1 MTALNNL
8 ICTGTIISFILTCGL
23 NAEENLPE
31 IESLSL
37 NPSEIQLG
45 SPFANAQI
53 IATAKL
59 MSGDSIDATRLA
71 KVTIEGD
78 SAKISES
85 AFVEPVKNGNSII
98 NFELQ
103 GKTVSLSVKVEGQ
116 ANEFKPD
123 YVRDIMPVISR
134 MGCNGGTCHGS
145 RTGKNGFKLS
155 LRGYDPI
162 YDIRAFTDDLSGR
175 RVNVAAP
182 DSSLLLLKAT
192 GAVPHEGGQVT
203 KINSNYYNIVKNWI
217 SGGAKLNLSTPKVKG
232 IEVFPENPVVQKIG
246 QKQQIRVVATYSDG
260 IKRDV
265 TREAF
270 VQSGNTEVAE
280 PEKESH
286 SLINT
291 IRRGEA
297 PILIRY
303 EGNYTAT
310 TVTVMGDRSGF
321 VWQQPSA
328 NNKIDELVASKW
340 ERMKIL
346 PSGLCDDYEFVRRA
360 YLDITG
366 LPPSAQVIQDFV
378 SDKTNQ
384 KQKRDAL
391 IDRLIGSEEYTD
403 HWTNKWADLLQVNR
417 KFLGQ
422 EGAKGLRQ
430 WIRMQVQNNKP
441 YDQFV
446 REIITATGSNKTN
459 PAASYFKILREPVSM
474 MENTTHLFLATR
486 FNCNKCHDHPFERW
500 TQDQYYEL
508 AAYFAQVDLKR
519 DPASGKNNIG
529 GTAVEGAKPLYELIS
544 DKKEG
549 EVIHD
554 RTKEVSAPSFPYSA
568 GRDSTKQKKET
579 RRAEL
584 ADWITAPGNQYFSS
598 SYVNRLWGYM
608 LGTGIIEPLDDIRAG
623 NPPSNPELLK
633 YLEQEFISSKFN
645 VQHVLRMICKSRT
658 YQLSIETN
666 KWNKDDGTNFS
677 HGKARRLPAEV
688 LYDTIY
694 ASLGAQSK
702 FPGVPPGT
710 RASQLPDV
718 GIKLPDGFLDNAGRP
733 VRESA
738 CECER
743 SSGLQLGPIMALI
756 SGPTVGNA
764 ISDPNNILP
773 KLVKESEDDKKIIN
787 EIFLRLLSRPANNE
801 ELTASLSLM
810 NDIDKDHANIAA
822 MVNKRESTLK
832 AETEKA
838 TKKRDDA
845 IAAAKSA
852 LTKYREEMAA
862 REEKLNKEQAD
873 RIAAADKAVKDFEQT
888 IPQKVSEWAKANSTD
903 SSWEV
908 INPIGFNSTNGSKLE
923 LENDSSIFASG
934 QNGIGNY
941 RIYAT
946 TETQNITGVRIEAIP
961 DSRLPKGG
969 PGRAGGDGNFV
980 LTEFEI
986 HGSAVQKKEDWNVVK
1001 LWTFDE
1007 NADGW
1012 EKPNQAEITVEKGV
1026 LKINSKGNDPSVT
1039 AALNAPAGTFMVDLK
1054 AEFPGQGK
1062 AHAQLFWTTKKDP
1075 NISEERSTRLTLPR
1089 GKKGWQN
1096 YRFFFQT
1103 DSELASVRLDPI
1115 DDKNVV
1121 YVDAM
1126 RVNRAETPKLEKVAL
1141 ENAKADFSQNSYSV
1155 NTAIDGQRGDDNNG
1169 WAIAPQMNKP
1179 HTATFEVKEQPKTD
1193 GRRLLRFD
1201 LDQRYKGKNFSIG
1214 RFRISVTSSPKPI
1227 NFGLPGNVTAII
1239 AKVENE
1245 RTEAEVAEI
1254 TKYYKENNGDLKK
1267 LNETLA
1273 NAKKPRP
1280 ADPKIAELEAGIKD
1294 AEKPVPEDY
1303 QLAQLRKDATLS
1315 EKQKSQKRLTAAQ
1328 DIAWAIIN
1336 TPAFLFN
1343 R

>member
-1 MTALNNL
+1 
-8 ICTGTIISFILTCGL
+8 
-23 NAEENLPE
+23 
-31 IESLSL
+31 
-37 NPSEIQLG
+37 
-45 SPFANAQI
+45 
-53 IATAKL
+53 
-59 MSGDSIDATRLA
+59 
-71 KVTIEGD
+71 
-78 SAKISES
+78 
-85 AFVEPVKNGNSII
+85 
-98 NFELQ
+98 
-103 GKTVSLSVKVEGQ
+103 
-116 ANEFKPD
+116 
-123 YVRDIMPVISR
+123 
-134 MGCNGGTCHGS
+134 MGCNAGTCHGS
-145 RTGKNGFKLS
+145 KDGKNGFKLS

-162 YDIRAFTDDLSGR
+162 YDIRAFTDDLGGR

-203 KINSNYYNIVKNWI
+203 KINSNYYNIVKSWI
-217 SGGAKLNLSTPKVKG
+217 ASGAKLDLSTPKVKG
-232 IEVFPENPVVQKIG
+232 IEVFPKNPVVQTIG
-246 QKQQIRVVATYSDG
+246 TKQQIRVVATYSDG

-265 TREAF
+265 TRDAF

-321 VWQQPSA
+321 VWQNPPA
-328 NNKIDELVASKW
+328 NNKIDELAASKW

-346 PSGLCDDYEFVRRA
+346 PSGLCDDYEFVRRV

-366 LPPSAQVIQDFV
+366 LPPSAQTIQDFV
-378 SDKTNQ
+378 SDKTDQ

-391 IDRLIGSEEYTD
+391 IDRLIGSEEYID

-446 REIITATGSNKTN
+446 REIITSTGSNKTN
-459 PAASYFKILREPVSM
+459 PAASYYKILREPDAL

-508 AAYFAQVDLKR
+508 AAYFAQVDLQR

-544 DKKEG
+544 DKKDG

-554 RTKEVSAPSFPYSA
+554 RTKEVSAPSFPYLA
-568 GRDSTKQKKET
+568 GRDTTKPKKET

-584 ADWITAPGNQYFSS
+584 ADWITAPGNQYFAS

-623 NPPSNPELLK
+623 NPPSNPELLE
-633 YLEQEFISSKFN
+633 YLEKEFISSKFN
-645 VQHVLRMICKSRT
+645 IQHVLGLICKSRT

-666 KWNKDDGTNFS
+666 KWNNDDGTNFS
-677 HGKARRLPAEV
+677 HGKAKRLPAEV

-694 ASLGAQSK
+694 ASLGAQPK
-702 FPGVPPGT
+702 FPGVPEGT

-743 SSGLQLGPIMALI
+743 SSGLQLGPIMALV

-764 ISDPNNILP
+764 ISDPNNVLP
-773 KLVKESEDDKKIIN
+773 KLVKESEDDKKVIN
-787 EIFLRLLSRPANNE
+787 QIFLRLLSRPANNE
-801 ELTASLSLM
+801 ELAASLSLM
-810 NDIDKDHANIAA
+810 NDIDKDHANIVSR
-822 MVNKRESTLK
+822 VNERESNLK
-832 AETEKA
+832 AETDKA
-838 TKKRDDA
+838 TKERDDA

-862 REEKLNKEQAD
+862 REEKLNKEQAE
-873 RIAAADKAVKDFEQT
+873 RVAAADKAVKDFEQT
-888 IPQKVSEWAKANSTD
+888 IPQKVSAWAKASSTD

-934 QNGIGNY
+934 KNGIGNY
-941 RIYAT
+941 RIFAT
-946 TETQNITGVRIEAIP
+946 TATQNITGVRIEAIP

-969 PGRAGGDGNFV
+969 PGRAGSDGNFV

-986 HGSAVQKKEDWNVVK
+986 HGSAVQKKEDWKVIK
-1001 LWTFDE
+1001 LWTFDQST
-1007 NADGW
+1007 DGW
-1012 EKPNQAEITVEKGV
+1012 EKPNQAEVSVEKGV

-1039 AALNAPAGTFMVDLK
+1039 TALNAPAGTFMVDLK

-1062 AHAQLFWTTKKDP
+1062 AHVQFFWTTKKDN

-1103 DSELASVRLDPI
+1103 DSELTSLRFDPI

-1121 YVDAM
+1121 YVDAL
-1126 RVNRAETPKLEKVAL
+1126 RVNRAETPKLEKFAL
-1141 ENAKADFSQNSYSV
+1141 ENAKADFSQDGYAV
-1155 NTAIDGQRGDDNNG
+1155 NTAIDGQRGDNGNG
-1169 WAIAPQMNKP
+1169 WAISPQMNKP
-1179 HTATFEVKEQPKTD
+1179 HTAIFEVKDQPKAE

-1201 LDQRYKGKNFSIG
+1201 LDQRYKGNNYSLG
-1214 RFRISVTSSPKPI
+1214 RFRVSVTSSPKPI
-1227 NFGLPGNVTAII
+1227 NFGLPGNVTSII
-1239 AKVENE
+1239 AKAENE

-1267 LNETLA
+1267 LNEALA

-1280 ADPKIAELEAGIKD
+1280 ADPKIAELEADIKE
-1294 AEKPVPEDY
+1294 AEKPIPEDY
-1303 QLAQLRKDATLS
+1303 KLAQLRKDAALS
-1315 EKQKSQKRLTAAQ
+1315 EQQKSQKRLTAAQ

>member
-1 MTALNNL
+1 MTALKNI
-8 ICTGTIISFILTCGL
+8 ICTGLISSFILTCSL
-23 NAEENLPE
+23 NAEDNLSE
-31 IESLSL
+31 IDSITL
-37 NPSEIQLG
+37 NPTVIQLD
-45 SPFANAQI
+45 SPFANAQV

-59 MSGDSIDATRLA
+59 LSGDSIDVTRLA
-71 KVTIEGD
+71 KITVQGD
-78 SAKISES
+78 SAKINETG
-85 AFVEPVKNGNSII
+85 FVEPLKDGNSTI
-98 NFELQ
+98 NFEHK
-103 GKTVSLSVKVEGQ
+103 GKKVSLSVKVKGQ
-116 ANEFKPD
+116 ENEFKPD

-134 MGCNGGTCHGS
+134 MGCNQGTCHGS
-145 RTGKNGFKLS
+145 KDGKNGFKLS

-162 YDIRAFTDDLSGR
+162 YDIRAFTDDLGGR
-175 RVNVAAP
+175 RVNAAAP

-192 GAVPHEGGQVT
+192 GAVPHEGGQIT
-203 KINSNYYNIVKNWI
+203 KINSDYYNIVKSWI
-217 SGGAKLNLSTPKVKG
+217 SGGAKLDLSTPKVKG
-232 IEVFPENPVVQKIG
+232 IEVFPKNPVVQKIG
-246 QKQQIRVVATYSDG
+246 TKQQIRVVATYHDG
-260 IKRDV
+260 LKRDV

-280 PEKESH
+280 PEKANH
-286 SLINT
+286 SLITT

-321 VWQQPSA
+321 VWQQPPA

-378 SDKTNQ
+378 SDNRDQ

-391 IDRLIGSEEYTD
+391 IDQLIGSEEYTD

-422 EGAKGLRQ
+422 EGAKGLRE
-430 WIRMQVQNNKP
+430 WIRMQVKDNKP

-459 PAASYFKILREPVSM
+459 PAASYYKILREPDAL

-568 GRDSTKQKKET
+568 GRETSKQTTET

-584 ADWITAPGNQYFSS
+584 ADWITAPGNQYFAS

-633 YLEQEFISSKFN
+633 YLEQEFIKSKFN
-645 VQHVLRMICKSRT
+645 IQHVLRLICKSRT
-658 YQLSIETN
+658 YQLSIQSN
-666 KWNKDDGTNFS
+666 KWNDDDATNFS

-694 ASLGAQSK
+694 ASLGAQPK

-710 RASQLPDV
+710 RAAQLPDV

-743 SSGLQLGPIMALI
+743 SSGLQLGPIMALV
-756 SGPTVGNA
+756 SGPTVGDA
-764 ISDPNNILP
+764 ISDPNNVLP
-773 KLVKESEDDKKIIN
+773 KLINGSEDDKKVIN
-787 EIFLRLLSRPANNE
+787 EIFLRLLSRPANE
-801 ELTASLSLM
+801 DELTASLSLM
-810 NDIDKDHANIAA
+810 NDIDKDHEKIVA
-822 MVNKRESTLK
+822 MVNERESNLK
-832 AETEKA
+832 AETDKA
-838 TKKRDDA
+838 TKKREEA
-845 IAAAKSA
+845 IATAKSA
-852 LTKYREEMAA
+852 LAKYREEMAV
-862 REEKLNKEQAD
+862 REEKLNKEQAE
-873 RIAAADKAVKDFEQT
+873 RIAAAEKAIKDFEQT
-888 IPQKVSEWAKANSTD
+888 IPEKVSAWAKASSTD

-908 INPIGFNSTNGSKLE
+908 INPIGFNSTSGSKLE
-923 LENDSSIFASG
+923 LENDSSLFASG
-934 QNGIGNY
+934 KNGVGNY
-941 RIYAT
+941 RIFAT
-946 TETQNITGVRIEAIP
+946 TEIENITGVRIEAIP

-969 PGRAGGDGNFV
+969 PGRSGNFV
-980 LTEFEI
+980 LTEFEL
-986 HGSAVQKKEDWNVVK
+986 HGSAVQKKEDWEVVK
-1001 LWTFDE
+1001 LWTFDQS
-1007 NADGW
+1007 ADGW
-1012 EKPNQAEITVEKGV
+1012 EKPNQAEIGVENGV

-1062 AHAQLFWTTKKDP
+1062 AHVQLFWTTKKDN

-1103 DSELASVRLDPI
+1103 DSELTSLRFDPI
-1115 DDKNVV
+1115 DDKNIV

-1126 RVNRAETPKLEKVAL
+1126 RINRAETAKLEKFAL
-1141 ENAKADFSQNSYSV
+1141 ENAKADFSQDGYGV
-1155 NTAIDGQRGDDNNG
+1155 NTAIDGQRNDSGNG
-1169 WAIAPQMNKP
+1169 WAISPQINKP
-1179 HTATFEVKEQPKTD
+1179 HTAIFEVKEQPKVD
-1193 GRRLLRFD
+1193 GRRLLKFD
-1201 LDQRYKGKNFSIG
+1201 LDQRYKDNNHSIG

-1227 NFGLPGNVTAII
+1227 NFGLPGNVTSII
-1239 AKVENE
+1239 AKAENE

-1254 TKYYKENNGDLKK
+1254 TKYYKENNGDYKK
-1267 LNETLA
+1267 LNDDLA

-1280 ADPKIAELEAGIKD
+1280 ADPKIAELEADIKE
-1294 AEKPVPEDY
+1294 AEKPIPEDY
-1303 QLAQLRKDATLS
+1303 RLAQLRKDATLS
-1315 EKQKSQKRLTAAQ
+1315 EQQKSQKRITAAQ

>member
-1 MTALNNL
+1 MTALKSI
-8 ICTGTIISFILTCGL
+8 ICTGLISSFILTCSL
-23 NAEENLPE
+23 NAEDNLSE
-31 IESLSL
+31 IDSITL
-37 NPSEIQLG
+37 NPTVIQLD
-45 SPFANAQI
+45 SPFANAQV

-59 MSGDSIDATRLA
+59 LSGDSIDVTRLA
-71 KVTIEGD
+71 KITVQGD
-78 SAKISES
+78 SAKINETG
-85 AFVEPVKNGNSII
+85 FVEPLKDGNSTI
-98 NFELQ
+98 NFEHK
-103 GKTVSLSVKVEGQ
+103 GKKVSLSVKVQGQ
-116 ANEFKPD
+116 ENDFKPD

-134 MGCNGGTCHGS
+134 MGCNQGTCHGS
-145 RTGKNGFKLS
+145 KDGKNGFKLS

-162 YDIRAFTDDLSGR
+162 YDIRAFTDDLGGR
-175 RVNVAAP
+175 RVNAAAP

-192 GAVPHEGGQVT
+192 GAVPHEGGQIT
-203 KINSNYYNIVKNWI
+203 KINSDYYNIVKSWI
-217 SGGAKLNLSTPKVKG
+217 SGGAKLDLSTPKVKG
-232 IEVFPENPVVQKIG
+232 IEVFPKNPVVQKIG
-246 QKQQIRVVATYSDG
+246 TKQQIRVVATYHDG
-260 IKRDV
+260 LKRDV

-280 PEKESH
+280 PEKANH
-286 SLINT
+286 SLITT

-321 VWQQPSA
+321 VWQQPPA

-378 SDKTNQ
+378 SDNRDQ

-391 IDRLIGSEEYTD
+391 IDQLIGSEEYTD

-422 EGAKGLRQ
+422 EGAKGLRE
-430 WIRMQVQNNKP
+430 WIRMQVKDNKP

-459 PAASYFKILREPVSM
+459 PAASYYKILREPDAL

-568 GRDSTKQKKET
+568 GRETSKQTTET

-584 ADWITAPGNQYFSS
+584 ADWITAPGNQYFAS

-633 YLEQEFISSKFN
+633 YLEQEFIKSKFN
-645 VQHVLRMICKSRT
+645 IQHVLRLICKSRT
-658 YQLSIETN
+658 YQLSIQSN
-666 KWNKDDGTNFS
+666 KWNDDDATNFS

-694 ASLGAQSK
+694 ASLGAQPK

-710 RASQLPDV
+710 RAAQLPDV

-743 SSGLQLGPIMALI
+743 SSGLQLGPIMALV
-756 SGPTVGNA
+756 SGPTVGDA
-764 ISDPNNILP
+764 ISDPNNVLP
-773 KLVKESEDDKKIIN
+773 KLINGSEDDKKVIN
-787 EIFLRLLSRPANNE
+787 EIFLRLLSRPANE
-801 ELTASLSLM
+801 DELTASLSLM
-810 NDIDKDHANIAA
+810 NDIDKDHEKIVA
-822 MVNKRESTLK
+822 MVNERESNLK
-832 AETEKA
+832 AETDKA
-838 TKKRDDA
+838 TKKREEA
-845 IAAAKSA
+845 IATAKSA
-852 LTKYREEMAA
+852 LAKYREEMAV
-862 REEKLNKEQAD
+862 REEKLNKEQGE
-873 RIAAADKAVKDFEQT
+873 RIAAAEKAIKDFEQT
-888 IPQKVSEWAKANSTD
+888 IPEKVSAWAKASSTD

-908 INPIGFNSTNGSKLE
+908 INPIGFNSTSGSKLE
-923 LENDSSIFASG
+923 LENDSSLFASG
-934 QNGIGNY
+934 KNGVGNY
-941 RIYAT
+941 RIFAT
-946 TETQNITGVRIEAIP
+946 TEIENITGVRIEAIP

-969 PGRAGGDGNFV
+969 PGRSGNFV
-980 LTEFEI
+980 LTEFEL
-986 HGSAVQKKEDWNVVK
+986 HGSAVQKKEDWEVVK
-1001 LWTFDE
+1001 LWTFDQS
-1007 NADGW
+1007 ADGW
-1012 EKPNQAEITVEKGV
+1012 EKPNQAEIGVENGV

-1062 AHAQLFWTTKKDP
+1062 AHVQLFWTTKKDN

-1103 DSELASVRLDPI
+1103 DSELTSLRFDPI
-1115 DDKNVV
+1115 DDKNIV

-1126 RVNRAETPKLEKVAL
+1126 RINRAETAKLEKFAL
-1141 ENAKADFSQNSYSV
+1141 ENAKADFSQDGYGV
-1155 NTAIDGQRGDDNNG
+1155 NTAIDGQRNDSGNG
-1169 WAIAPQMNKP
+1169 WAISPQINKP
-1179 HTATFEVKEQPKTD
+1179 HTAIFEVKEQPKVD
-1193 GRRLLRFD
+1193 GRRLLKFD
-1201 LDQRYKGKNFSIG
+1201 LDQRYKDNNHSIG

-1227 NFGLPGNVTAII
+1227 NFGLPGNVTSII
-1239 AKVENE
+1239 AKAENE

-1254 TKYYKENNGDLKK
+1254 TKYYKENNGDYKK
-1267 LNETLA
+1267 LNEDLA

-1280 ADPKIAELEAGIKD
+1280 ADPKVAELEADIKE
-1294 AEKPVPEDY
+1294 AEKPIPEDY
-1303 QLAQLRKDATLS
+1303 RLAQLRKDATLS
-1315 EKQKSQKRLTAAQ
+1315 EQQKSQKRITAAQ

>member
-1 MTALNNL
+1 MTALKNL
-8 ICTGTIISFILTCGL
+8 ICTGTILSSILTCGL
-23 NAEENLPE
+23 NAQENLPE

-37 NPSEIQLG
+37 NPTEIQLG
-45 SPFANAQI
+45 SPFANAQV

-59 MSGDSIDATRLA
+59 IGGDSIDVTRLA
-71 KVTIEGD
+71 KATIQGD
-78 SAKISES
+78 SAKINES
-85 AFVEPVKNGNSII
+85 GFVEPLKDGNCTI
-98 NFELQ
+98 NFELK
-103 GKTVSLSVKVEGQ
+103 GKTVSLSVKVQGQ
-116 ANEFKPD
+116 ANEFNPD

-134 MGCNGGTCHGS
+134 MGCNAGTCHGS
-145 RTGKNGFKLS
+145 KDGKNGFKLS

-162 YDIRAFTDDLSGR
+162 YDIRAFTDDLGGR

-203 KINSNYYNIVKNWI
+203 KINSNYYNIVKSWI
-217 SGGAKLNLSTPKVKG
+217 ASGAKLNLSTPKVKG
-232 IEVFPENPVVQKIG
+232 IEVFPKNPVVQTIG
-246 QKQQIRVVATYSDG
+246 TKQQIRVVATYNDG
-260 IKRDV
+260 VKRDV
-265 TREAF
+265 TRDAF

-280 PEKESH
+280 PEKGSH

-321 VWQQPSA
+321 VWQQPPA
-328 NNKIDELVASKW
+328 NNKIDGLVASKW

-346 PSGLCDDYEFVRRA
+346 PSGLCDDYEFVRRI
-360 YLDITG
+360 YLDLTG
-366 LPPSAQVIQDFV
+366 LPPSTQVIQDFV
-378 SDKTNQ
+378 SDTTNQ
-384 KQKRDAL
+384 KEKRDAL
-391 IDRLIGSEEYTD
+391 IDRLIGSEEFID

-459 PAASYFKILREPVSM
+459 PAASYYKILREPDSL

-554 RTKEVSAPSFPYSA
+554 RTKEVSAPSFPYLA
-568 GRDSTKQKKET
+568 GRDITKPKKET

-633 YLEQEFISSKFN
+633 YLEQEFINSKFN
-645 VQHVLRMICKSRT
+645 AQHVLRLICKSRT

-666 KWNKDDGTNFS
+666 KWNNDDATNFS

-718 GIKLPDGFLDNAGRP
+718 GVKLPDGFLDNAGRP

-743 SSGLQLGPIMALI
+743 SSGLQLGPIMALV

-764 ISDPNNILP
+764 ISDPENILP
-773 KLVKESEDDKKIIN
+773 KLVKGSEDDKKVIN
-787 EIFLRLLSRPANNE
+787 DIFLRLLSRPANDG
-801 ELTASLSLM
+801 ELAASLSLM
-810 NDIDKDHANIAA
+810 NDIDKDHENIIS
-822 MVNKRESTLK
+822 MVKERESNLK
-832 AETEKA
+832 AETDKA
-838 TKKRDDA
+838 TKKREDA
-845 IAAAKSA
+845 IATAKSA

-873 RIAAADKAVKDFEQT
+873 KVAAAEKAVKEFEEM
-888 IPQKVSEWAKANSTD
+888 IPQKVSEWAKASSTD
-903 SSWEV
+903 SSWEL

-923 LENDSSIFASG
+923 LENDSSLFASG
-934 QNGIGNY
+934 KNGIGNY
-941 RIYAT
+941 RIFAT

-969 PGRAGGDGNFV
+969 PGRASGDGNFV

-1001 LWTFDE
+1001 LWTFDQ

-1012 EKPNQAEITVEKGV
+1012 EKPNQAEIAVEKGV
-1026 LKINSKGNDPSVT
+1026 LKINSKGDDPSVT
-1039 AALNAPAGTFMVDLK
+1039 AVLNAPAGTFMVDLK

-1062 AHAQLFWTTKKDP
+1062 AHVQLFWTTKKDN

-1096 YRFFFQT
+1096 YRLFFQT
-1103 DSELASVRLDPI
+1103 DSELTSLRFDPI

-1121 YVDAM
+1121 YVDAL
-1126 RVNRAETPKLEKVAL
+1126 RVNRAETPKLEKFAL
-1141 ENAKADFSQNSYSV
+1141 ENAKADFSQDGYTV
-1155 NTAIDGQRGDDNNG
+1155 NTAIDGQKGDEKNG
-1169 WAIAPQMNKP
+1169 WAISPQMNKP
-1179 HTATFEVKEQPKTD
+1179 HTAIFEVKEQPKVD

-1201 LDQRYKGKNFSIG
+1201 LDQRYKGKNFSLG

-1227 NFGLPGNVTAII
+1227 NFGLPGNVTSII
-1239 AKVENE
+1239 AKAENE
-1245 RTEAEVAEI
+1245 RTEAEIAEI

-1267 LNETLA
+1267 LNEALT

-1280 ADPKIAELEAGIKD
+1280 ADPKVAELEADIKE
-1294 AEKPVPEDY
+1294 AEKPLPQDY
-1303 QLAQLRKDATLS
+1303 KLAQLRKDAGLS
-1315 EKQKSQKRLTAAQ
+1315 EQQKNQKRLTAAQ

>member
-1 MTALNNL
+1 MTALKNI
-8 ICTGTIISFILTCGL
+8 ICTGLISSFILTCSL
-23 NAEENLPE
+23 NAEDNLSE
-31 IESLSL
+31 IDSITL
-37 NPSEIQLG
+37 NPTVIQLD
-45 SPFANAQI
+45 SPFANAQV

-59 MSGDSIDATRLA
+59 LSGDSIDVTRLA
-71 KVTIEGD
+71 KITVQGD
-78 SAKISES
+78 SAKINETG
-85 AFVEPVKNGNSII
+85 FVEPLKDGNSTI
-98 NFELQ
+98 NFELK
-103 GKTVSLSVKVEGQ
+103 GKKVSLSVKVQGQ
-116 ANEFKPD
+116 ENEFKPD

-134 MGCNGGTCHGS
+134 MGCNQGTCHGS
-145 RTGKNGFKLS
+145 KDGKNGFKLS

-162 YDIRAFTDDLSGR
+162 YDIRAFTDDLGGR
-175 RVNVAAP
+175 RVNAAAP

-192 GAVPHEGGQVT
+192 GAVPHEGGQIT
-203 KINSNYYNIVKNWI
+203 KINSDYYNIVKSWI
-217 SGGAKLNLSTPKVKG
+217 SGGAKLDLSTPKVKG
-232 IEVFPENPVVQKIG
+232 IEVFPKNPVVQKIG
-246 QKQQIRVVATYSDG
+246 TKQQIRVVATYHDG
-260 IKRDV
+260 LKRDV

-280 PEKESH
+280 PEKANH
-286 SLINT
+286 SLITT

-321 VWQQPSA
+321 VWQQPPA

-378 SDKTNQ
+378 SDNRDQ

-391 IDRLIGSEEYTD
+391 IDQLIGSEEYTD

-422 EGAKGLRQ
+422 EGAKGLRE
-430 WIRMQVQNNKP
+430 WIRMQVKDNKP

-459 PAASYFKILREPVSM
+459 PAASYYKILREPDAL

-568 GRDSTKQKKET
+568 GRETSKQTTET

-584 ADWITAPGNQYFSS
+584 ADWITAPGNQYFAS

-633 YLEQEFISSKFN
+633 YLEQEFIKSKFN
-645 VQHVLRMICKSRT
+645 IQHVLRLICKSRT
-658 YQLSIETN
+658 YQLSIQSN
-666 KWNKDDGTNFS
+666 KWNDDDATNFS

-694 ASLGAQSK
+694 ASLGAQPK

-710 RASQLPDV
+710 RAAQLPDV

-743 SSGLQLGPIMALI
+743 SSGLQLGPIMALV
-756 SGPTVGNA
+756 SGPTVGDA
-764 ISDPNNILP
+764 ISDPNNVLP
-773 KLVKESEDDKKIIN
+773 KLINGSEDDKKVIN
-787 EIFLRLLSRPANNE
+787 EIFLRLLSRPANE
-801 ELTASLSLM
+801 DELTASLSLM
-810 NDIDKDHANIAA
+810 NDIDKDHEKIVA
-822 MVNKRESTLK
+822 MVNERESNLK
-832 AETEKA
+832 AETDKA
-838 TKKRDDA
+838 TKKREEA
-845 IAAAKSA
+845 IATAKSA
-852 LTKYREEMAA
+852 LAKYREEMAV
-862 REEKLNKEQAD
+862 REEKLNKEQAE
-873 RIAAADKAVKDFEQT
+873 RIAAAEKAIKDFEQT
-888 IPQKVSEWAKANSTD
+888 IPEKVSAWAKASSTD

-908 INPIGFNSTNGSKLE
+908 INPIGFNSTSGSKLE
-923 LENDSSIFASG
+923 LENDSSLFASG
-934 QNGIGNY
+934 KNGVGNY
-941 RIYAT
+941 RIFAT
-946 TETQNITGVRIEAIP
+946 TEIENITGVRIEAIP

-969 PGRAGGDGNFV
+969 PGRSGNFV
-980 LTEFEI
+980 LTEFEL
-986 HGSAVQKKEDWNVVK
+986 HGSAVQKKEDWEVVK
-1001 LWTFDE
+1001 LWTFDQS
-1007 NADGW
+1007 ADGW
-1012 EKPNQAEITVEKGV
+1012 EKPNQAEIGVENGV

-1062 AHAQLFWTTKKDP
+1062 AHVQLFWTTKKDN

-1103 DSELASVRLDPI
+1103 DSELTSLRFDPI
-1115 DDKNVV
+1115 DDKNIV

-1126 RVNRAETPKLEKVAL
+1126 RINRAETAKLEKFAL
-1141 ENAKADFSQNSYSV
+1141 ENAKADFSQDGYGV
-1155 NTAIDGQRGDDNNG
+1155 NTAIDGQRNDSGNG
-1169 WAIAPQMNKP
+1169 WAISPQINKP
-1179 HTATFEVKEQPKTD
+1179 HTAIFEVKEQPKVD
-1193 GRRLLRFD
+1193 GRRLLKFD
-1201 LDQRYKGKNFSIG
+1201 LDQRYKDNNHSIG

-1227 NFGLPGNVTAII
+1227 NFGLPGNVTSII
-1239 AKVENE
+1239 AKAENE

-1254 TKYYKENNGDLKK
+1254 TKYYKENNGDYKK
-1267 LNETLA
+1267 LNEDLA

-1280 ADPKIAELEAGIKD
+1280 ADPKVAELEADIKE
-1294 AEKPVPEDY
+1294 AEKPIPEDY
-1303 QLAQLRKDATLS
+1303 RLAQLRKDATLS
-1315 EKQKSQKRLTAAQ
+1315 EQQKSQKRITAAQ

>member
-1 MTALNNL
+1 MTALKNL
-8 ICTGTIISFILTCGL
+8 ICTGTILLFILTCGL
-23 NAEENLPE
+23 NAEENLPD

-37 NPSEIQLG
+37 NPTEIQLG
-45 SPFANAQI
+45 SPFANAQV

-59 MSGDSIDATRLA
+59 IGGDSIDVTRLA
-71 KVTIEGD
+71 KVNIQGD
-78 SAKISES
+78 SVKINES
-85 AFVEPVKNGNSII
+85 GFVEPLKDGNSTI
-98 NFELQ
+98 NFELK
-103 GKTVSLSVKVEGQ
+103 GKTVSLSVKVLGQ
-116 ANEFKPD
+116 ENEFKPD

-134 MGCNGGTCHGS
+134 MGCNAGTCHGS
-145 RTGKNGFKLS
+145 KDGKNGFKLS

-162 YDIRAFTDDLSGR
+162 YDIRAFTDDLGGR

-203 KINSNYYNIVKNWI
+203 KINSNYYNIVKSWI
-217 SGGAKLNLSTPKVKG
+217 ASGAKLNLSTPKVKG
-232 IEVFPENPVVQKIG
+232 IEVFPKNPVVQTIG
-246 QKQQIRVVATYSDG
+246 TKQQIRVVATYSDG

-265 TREAF
+265 TKDAF

-321 VWQQPSA
+321 VWQQPAA
-328 NNKIDELVASKW
+328 NNKVDELVASKW

-366 LPPSAQVIQDFV
+366 LPPSSQVIQDFV
-378 SDKTNQ
+378 SDNTNQ
-384 KQKRDAL
+384 KKKRDAL
-391 IDRLIGSEEYTD
+391 IDRLIGSEEYID

-459 PAASYFKILREPVSM
+459 PAASYYKILRDPDAL

-554 RTKEVSAPSFPYSA
+554 RTKEVSAPSFPYLA
-568 GRDSTKQKKET
+568 GRDITKPTKET

-584 ADWITAPGNQYFSS
+584 ADWITAPGNQYFAS

-633 YLEQEFISSKFN
+633 YLEKEFISSKFN
-645 VQHVLRMICKSRT
+645 PQHVLRLICKSRT

-666 KWNKDDGTNFS
+666 KWNNDDNTNFS

-688 LYDTIY
+688 LYDAIHT
-694 ASLGAQSK
+694 SLGAQPN
-702 FPGVPPGT
+702 FPGVPAGT
-710 RASQLPDV
+710 RAAQLPDV

-743 SSGLQLGPIMALI
+743 SSGLQLGPIMALV

-764 ISDPNNILP
+764 ISDPKNVLP
-773 KLVKESEDDKKIIN
+773 KLVESSEDDRKVIN
-787 EIFLRLLSRPANNE
+787 EIFLRLLSRPANE
-801 ELTASLSLM
+801 DELTASLSML
-810 NDIDKDHANIAA
+810 DAVEKDHANIISK
-822 MVNKRESTLK
+822 VQEREALLKEEPVK
-832 AETEKA
+832 AEKQRE
-838 TKKRDDA
+838 TKITQAKKSLTDYQA
-845 IAAAKSA
+845 GIAE
-852 LTKYREEMAA
+852 REA
-862 REEKLNKEQAD
+862 KLNKEQAD
-873 RIAAADKAVKDFEQT
+873 KVAAAEKGVKEFEKM
-888 IPQKVSEWAKANSTD
+888 IPQKVSEWANANS
-903 SSWEV
+903 SESAWEV

-923 LENDSSIFASG
+923 LENDSSLFASG
-934 QNGIGNY
+934 KNGIGNY

-946 TETQNITGVRIEAIP
+946 TAIDNITGVRIETIP
-961 DSRLPKGG
+961 DQRLPKGG
-969 PGRAGGDGNFV
+969 PGRSGSDGNFV
-980 LTEFEI
+980 LTEFEV
-986 HGSAVQKKEDWNVVK
+986 HGSGVQKKEDWKVVK
-1001 LWTFDE
+1001 LWTFD
-1007 NADGW
+1007 NGADGW
-1012 EKPNQAEITVEKGV
+1012 EKPNQAEIAVEEGV

-1039 AALNAPAGTFMVDLK
+1039 AALDAPAGTFMVDLK

-1062 AHAQLFWTTKKDP
+1062 AHVQLFWTTKKDN

-1096 YRFFFQT
+1096 YRLFFQT
-1103 DSELASVRLDPI
+1103 DSELTSLRFDPI

-1121 YVDAM
+1121 YVNAM
-1126 RVNRAETPKLEKVAL
+1126 RVNRAETPKLEKFAL
-1141 ENAKADFSQNSYSV
+1141 ENAKANHSQDGYNV
-1155 NTAIDGQRGDDNNG
+1155 TTAIDGKRDQDKNG
-1169 WAIAPQMNKP
+1169 WAIHPQMNKELM
-1179 HTATFEVKEQPKTD
+1179 ATFEVKEQPKVE

-1201 LDQRYKGKNFSIG
+1201 LDQRYQGKNFSIG
-1214 RFRISVTSSPKPI
+1214 RFRIAITSSPKPI
-1227 NFGLPGNVTAII
+1227 NFGLPGNIDSI
-1239 AKVENE
+1239 LAKAENE
-1245 RTEAEVAEI
+1245 RTEAEITEI
-1254 TKYYKENNGDLKK
+1254 TKYYRENNGDLKK
-1267 LNETLA
+1267 LQEALA

-1280 ADPKIAELEAGIKD
+1280 ADPKIAELQANIKE
-1294 AEKPVPEDY
+1294 AEKPLPQDY
-1303 QLAQLRKDATLS
+1303 KLAQLRKDAGLS
-1315 EKQKSQKRLTAAQ
+1315 EQQKNQKRLTAAQ

>member
-1 MTALNNL
+1 MTALKNI
-8 ICTGTIISFILTCGL
+8 ICTGLISSFILTCGL
-23 NAEENLPE
+23 NAEDNLSE
-31 IESLSL
+31 IDSITL
-37 NPSEIQLG
+37 NPTVIQLD
-45 SPFANAQI
+45 SPFANAQV

-59 MSGDSIDATRLA
+59 LSGDSIDVTRLA
-71 KVTIEGD
+71 KITVQGD
-78 SAKISES
+78 SAKINETG
-85 AFVEPVKNGNSII
+85 FVEPLKDGNSTI
-98 NFELQ
+98 NFEHK
-103 GKTVSLSVKVEGQ
+103 GKKVSLSVKVQGQ
-116 ANEFKPD
+116 ENEFKPD

-134 MGCNGGTCHGS
+134 MGCNQGTCHGS
-145 RTGKNGFKLS
+145 KDGKNGFKLS

-162 YDIRAFTDDLSGR
+162 YDIRAFTDDLGGR
-175 RVNVAAP
+175 RVNAAAP

-192 GAVPHEGGQVT
+192 GAVPHEGGQIT
-203 KINSNYYNIVKNWI
+203 KINSDYYNIVKSWI
-217 SGGAKLNLSTPKVKG
+217 SGGAKLDLSTPKVKG
-232 IEVFPENPVVQKIG
+232 IEVFPKNPVVQKIG
-246 QKQQIRVVATYSDG
+246 TKQQIRVIATYHDG
-260 IKRDV
+260 LKRDV

-321 VWQQPSA
+321 VWQQPPA

-378 SDKTNQ
+378 SDNRDQ

-391 IDRLIGSEEYTD
+391 IDQLIGSEEYTD

-422 EGAKGLRQ
+422 EGAKGLRE
-430 WIRMQVQNNKP
+430 WIRMQVKDNKP

-459 PAASYFKILREPVSM
+459 PAASYYKILREPDAL

-568 GRDSTKQKKET
+568 GRDTSKQKTET

-584 ADWITAPGNQYFSS
+584 ADWITAPGNQYFAS

-633 YLEQEFISSKFN
+633 YLEQEFIKSKFN
-645 VQHVLRMICKSRT
+645 IQHVLRLICKSRT
-658 YQLSIETN
+658 YQLSIQSN
-666 KWNKDDGTNFS
+666 KWNDDDATNFS

-694 ASLGAQSK
+694 ASLGAQPK

-710 RASQLPDV
+710 RAAQLPDV

-743 SSGLQLGPIMALI
+743 SSGLQLGPIMALV
-756 SGPTVGNA
+756 SGPTVGDA
-764 ISDPNNILP
+764 ISDPNNVLP
-773 KLVKESEDDKKIIN
+773 KLINGSEDDKKVIN
-787 EIFLRLLSRPANNE
+787 EIFLRLLSRPANEE
-801 ELTASLSLM
+801 ELIASLSLM
-810 NDIDKDHANIAA
+810 NDIDKDHEKIVA
-822 MVNKRESTLK
+822 MVNERESNLK
-832 AETEKA
+832 AETDKA
-838 TKKRDDA
+838 TKKREEA
-845 IAAAKSA
+845 IATAKSA
-852 LTKYREEMAA
+852 LTKYREEMAV
-862 REEKLNKEQAD
+862 REEKLNKEQAE
-873 RIAAADKAVKDFEQT
+873 RIAAAEKAIKDFEQT
-888 IPQKVSEWAKANSTD
+888 IPQKVSAWAKASSTD

-908 INPIGFNSTNGSKLE
+908 INPIGFNSTSGSKLE
-923 LENDSSIFASG
+923 LENDSSLFASG
-934 QNGIGNY
+934 KNGVGNY
-941 RIYAT
+941 RIFAT
-946 TETQNITGVRIEAIP
+946 TEIENITGVRIEAIP

-969 PGRAGGDGNFV
+969 PGRSGNFV
-980 LTEFEI
+980 LTEFEL
-986 HGSAVQKKEDWNVVK
+986 HGSAVQKKEDWKVVK

-1007 NADGW
+1007 SADGW
-1012 EKPNQAEITVEKGV
+1012 EKPNQAEIGVENGV

-1062 AHAQLFWTTKKDP
+1062 AHVQLFWTTKKDN

-1103 DSELASVRLDPI
+1103 DSELTSVRFDPI

-1126 RVNRAETPKLEKVAL
+1126 RVNRAETAKLEKFSL
-1141 ENAKADFSQNSYSV
+1141 ENAKADFSQDGYGV
-1155 NTAIDGQRGDDNNG
+1155 NTAIDGQRNESGNG
-1169 WAIAPQMNKP
+1169 WAISPQINKP
-1179 HTATFEVKEQPKTD
+1179 HTAIFEVKEQPKVD
-1193 GRRLLRFD
+1193 GRRLLKFD
-1201 LDQRYKGKNFSIG
+1201 LDQRYKDNNHSIG

-1227 NFGLPGNVTAII
+1227 NFGLPGNVTSII
-1239 AKVENE
+1239 AKAENE

-1254 TKYYKENNGDLKK
+1254 TKYYKENNGDYKK
-1267 LNETLA
+1267 LNDDLA

-1280 ADPKIAELEAGIKD
+1280 ADPKIAELEADIKE
-1294 AEKPVPEDY
+1294 AEKPIPEDY
-1303 QLAQLRKDATLS
+1303 RLAQLRKDATLS
-1315 EKQKSQKRLTAAQ
+1315 EQQKSQKRITAAQ

>member
-1 MTALNNL
+1 MTALKNI
-8 ICTGTIISFILTCGL
+8 ICTGLISSFILTCSL
-23 NAEENLPE
+23 NAEDNLSE
-31 IESLSL
+31 IDSITL
-37 NPSEIQLG
+37 NPTVIQLD
-45 SPFANAQI
+45 SPFANAQV

-59 MSGDSIDATRLA
+59 LSGDSIDVTRLA
-71 KVTIEGD
+71 KITVQGD
-78 SAKISES
+78 SAKINETG
-85 AFVEPVKNGNSII
+85 FVEPLKDGNSTI
-98 NFELQ
+98 NFEHK
-103 GKTVSLSVKVEGQ
+103 GKKVSLSVKVQGQ
-116 ANEFKPD
+116 ENEFKPD

-134 MGCNGGTCHGS
+134 MGCNQGTCHGS
-145 RTGKNGFKLS
+145 KDGKNGFKLS

-162 YDIRAFTDDLSGR
+162 YDIRAFTDDLGGR
-175 RVNVAAP
+175 RVNAAAP

-192 GAVPHEGGQVT
+192 GAVPHEGGQIT
-203 KINSNYYNIVKNWI
+203 KINSDYYNIVKSWI
-217 SGGAKLNLSTPKVKG
+217 SGGAKLDLSTPKVKG
-232 IEVFPENPVVQKIG
+232 IEVFPKNPVVQKIG
-246 QKQQIRVVATYSDG
+246 TKQQIRVVATYHDG
-260 IKRDV
+260 LKRDV

-280 PEKESH
+280 PEKANH
-286 SLINT
+286 SLITT

-321 VWQQPSA
+321 VWQQPPA

-378 SDKTNQ
+378 SDNRDQ

-391 IDRLIGSEEYTD
+391 IDQLIGSEEYTD

-422 EGAKGLRQ
+422 EGAKGLRE
-430 WIRMQVQNNKP
+430 WIRMQVKDNKP

-459 PAASYFKILREPVSM
+459 PAASYYKILREPDAL

-568 GRDSTKQKKET
+568 GRETSKQTTET

-584 ADWITAPGNQYFSS
+584 ADWITAPGNQYFAS

-633 YLEQEFISSKFN
+633 YLEQEFIKSKFN
-645 VQHVLRMICKSRT
+645 IQHVLRLICKSRT
-658 YQLSIETN
+658 YQLSIQSN
-666 KWNKDDGTNFS
+666 KWNDDDATNFS

-694 ASLGAQSK
+694 ASLGAQPK

-710 RASQLPDV
+710 RAAQLPDV

-743 SSGLQLGPIMALI
+743 SSGLQLGPIMALV
-756 SGPTVGNA
+756 SGPTVGDA
-764 ISDPNNILP
+764 ISDPNNVLP
-773 KLVKESEDDKKIIN
+773 KLINGSEDDKKVIN
-787 EIFLRLLSRPANNE
+787 EIFLRLLSRPANE
-801 ELTASLSLM
+801 DELTASLSLM
-810 NDIDKDHANIAA
+810 NDIDKDHEKIVA
-822 MVNKRESTLK
+822 MVNERESNLK
-832 AETEKA
+832 AETDKA
-838 TKKRDDA
+838 TKKREEA
-845 IAAAKSA
+845 IATAKSA
-852 LTKYREEMAA
+852 LAKYREEMAV
-862 REEKLNKEQAD
+862 REEKLNKEQGE
-873 RIAAADKAVKDFEQT
+873 RIAAAEKAIKDFEQT
-888 IPQKVSEWAKANSTD
+888 IPEKVSAWAKASSTD

-908 INPIGFNSTNGSKLE
+908 INPIGFNSTSGSKLE
-923 LENDSSIFASG
+923 LENDSSLFASG
-934 QNGIGNY
+934 KNGVGNY
-941 RIYAT
+941 RIFAT
-946 TETQNITGVRIEAIP
+946 TEIENITGVRIEAIP

-969 PGRAGGDGNFV
+969 PGRSGNFV
-980 LTEFEI
+980 LTEFEL
-986 HGSAVQKKEDWNVVK
+986 HGSAVQKKEDWEVVK
-1001 LWTFDE
+1001 LWTFDQS
-1007 NADGW
+1007 ADGW
-1012 EKPNQAEITVEKGV
+1012 EKPNQAEIGVENGV

-1062 AHAQLFWTTKKDP
+1062 AHVQLFWTTKKDN

-1103 DSELASVRLDPI
+1103 DSELTSLRFDPI
-1115 DDKNVV
+1115 DDKNIV

-1126 RVNRAETPKLEKVAL
+1126 RINRAETAKLEKFAL
-1141 ENAKADFSQNSYSV
+1141 ENAKADFSQDGYGV
-1155 NTAIDGQRGDDNNG
+1155 NTAIDGQRNDSGNG
-1169 WAIAPQMNKP
+1169 WAISPQINKP
-1179 HTATFEVKEQPKTD
+1179 HTAIFEVKEQPKVD
-1193 GRRLLRFD
+1193 GRRLLKFD
-1201 LDQRYKGKNFSIG
+1201 LDQRYKDNNHSIG

-1227 NFGLPGNVTAII
+1227 NFGLPGNVTSII
-1239 AKVENE
+1239 AKAENE

-1254 TKYYKENNGDLKK
+1254 TKYYKENNGDYKK
-1267 LNETLA
+1267 LNEDLA

-1280 ADPKIAELEAGIKD
+1280 ADPKVAELEADIKE
-1294 AEKPVPEDY
+1294 AEKPIPEDY
-1303 QLAQLRKDATLS
+1303 RLAQLRKDATLS
-1315 EKQKSQKRLTAAQ
+1315 EQQKSQKRITAAQ

>member
-1 MTALNNL
+1 MTALKNI
-8 ICTGTIISFILTCGL
+8 ICTGLISSFILTCSL
-23 NAEENLPE
+23 NAEDNLSE
-31 IESLSL
+31 IDSITL
-37 NPSEIQLG
+37 NPTVIQLD
-45 SPFANAQI
+45 SPFANAQV

-59 MSGDSIDATRLA
+59 LSGDSIDVTRLA
-71 KVTIEGD
+71 KITVQGD
-78 SAKISES
+78 SAKINETG
-85 AFVEPVKNGNSII
+85 FVEPLKDGNSTI
-98 NFELQ
+98 NFEHK
-103 GKTVSLSVKVEGQ
+103 GKKVSLSVKVKGQ
-116 ANEFKPD
+116 ENEFKPD

-134 MGCNGGTCHGS
+134 MGCNQGTCHGS
-145 RTGKNGFKLS
+145 KDGKNGFKLS

-162 YDIRAFTDDLSGR
+162 YDIRAFTDDLGGR
-175 RVNVAAP
+175 RVNAAAP

-192 GAVPHEGGQVT
+192 GAVPHEGGQIT
-203 KINSNYYNIVKNWI
+203 KINSDYYNIVKSWI
-217 SGGAKLNLSTPKVKG
+217 SGGAKLDLSTPKVKG
-232 IEVFPENPVVQKIG
+232 IEVFPKNPVVQKIG
-246 QKQQIRVVATYSDG
+246 TKQQIRVVATYHDG
-260 IKRDV
+260 LKRDV

-280 PEKESH
+280 PEKANH
-286 SLINT
+286 SLITT

-321 VWQQPSA
+321 VWQQPPA

-378 SDKTNQ
+378 SDNRDQ

-391 IDRLIGSEEYTD
+391 IDQLIGSEEYTD

-422 EGAKGLRQ
+422 EGAKGLRE
-430 WIRMQVQNNKP
+430 WIRMQVKDNKP

-459 PAASYFKILREPVSM
+459 PAASYYKILREPDAL

-568 GRDSTKQKKET
+568 GRETSKQTTET

-584 ADWITAPGNQYFSS
+584 ADWITAPGNQYFAS

-633 YLEQEFISSKFN
+633 YLEQEFIKSKFN
-645 VQHVLRMICKSRT
+645 VQHVLRLICKSRT
-658 YQLSIETN
+658 YQLSIQSN
-666 KWNKDDGTNFS
+666 KWNDDDATNFS

-694 ASLGAQSK
+694 ASLGAQPK

-710 RASQLPDV
+710 RAAQLPDV

-743 SSGLQLGPIMALI
+743 SSGLQLGPIMALV
-756 SGPTVGNA
+756 SGPTVGDA
-764 ISDPNNILP
+764 ISDPNNVLP
-773 KLVKESEDDKKIIN
+773 KLINGSEDDKKVIN
-787 EIFLRLLSRPANNE
+787 EIFLRLLSRPANE
-801 ELTASLSLM
+801 DELTASLSLM
-810 NDIDKDHANIAA
+810 NDIDKDHEKIVA
-822 MVNKRESTLK
+822 MVNERESNLK
-832 AETEKA
+832 AETDKA
-838 TKKRDDA
+838 TKKREEA
-845 IAAAKSA
+845 IATAKSA
-852 LTKYREEMAA
+852 LAKYREEMAV
-862 REEKLNKEQAD
+862 REEKLNKEQAE
-873 RIAAADKAVKDFEQT
+873 RIAAAEKAIKDFEQT
-888 IPQKVSEWAKANSTD
+888 IPEKVSAWAKASSTD

-908 INPIGFNSTNGSKLE
+908 INPIGFNSTSGSKLE
-923 LENDSSIFASG
+923 LENDSSLFASG
-934 QNGIGNY
+934 KNGVGNY
-941 RIYAT
+941 RIFAT
-946 TETQNITGVRIEAIP
+946 TEIENITGVRIEAIP

-969 PGRAGGDGNFV
+969 PGRSGNFV
-980 LTEFEI
+980 LTEFEL
-986 HGSAVQKKEDWNVVK
+986 HGSAVQKKEDWEVVK
-1001 LWTFDE
+1001 LWTFDQS
-1007 NADGW
+1007 ADGW
-1012 EKPNQAEITVEKGV
+1012 EKPNQAEIGVENGV

-1062 AHAQLFWTTKKDP
+1062 AHVQLFWTTKKDN

-1103 DSELASVRLDPI
+1103 DSELTSLRFDPI
-1115 DDKNVV
+1115 DDKNIV

-1126 RVNRAETPKLEKVAL
+1126 RINRAETAKLEKFAL
-1141 ENAKADFSQNSYSV
+1141 ENAKADFSQDGYGV
-1155 NTAIDGQRGDDNNG
+1155 NTAIDGQRNDSGNG
-1169 WAIAPQMNKP
+1169 WAISPQINKP
-1179 HTATFEVKEQPKTD
+1179 HTAIFEVKEQPKVD
-1193 GRRLLRFD
+1193 GRRLLKFD
-1201 LDQRYKGKNFSIG
+1201 LDQRYKDNNHSIG

-1227 NFGLPGNVTAII
+1227 NFGLPGNVTSII
-1239 AKVENE
+1239 AKAENE

-1254 TKYYKENNGDLKK
+1254 TKYYKENNGDYKK
-1267 LNETLA
+1267 LNDDLA

-1280 ADPKIAELEAGIKD
+1280 ADPKVAELEADIKE
-1294 AEKPVPEDY
+1294 AEKPIPEDY
-1303 QLAQLRKDATLS
+1303 RLAQLRKDATLS
-1315 EKQKSQKRLTAAQ
+1315 EQQKSQKRITAAQ

-1336 TPAFLFN
+1336 PPAFLFN